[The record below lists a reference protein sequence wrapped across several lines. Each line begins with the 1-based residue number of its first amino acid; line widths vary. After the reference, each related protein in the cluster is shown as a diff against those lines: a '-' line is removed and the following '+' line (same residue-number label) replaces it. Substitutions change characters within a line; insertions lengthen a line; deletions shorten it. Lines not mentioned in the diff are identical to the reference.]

1 MSNLSIY
8 KKGLKD
14 GMPICLGY
22 LAVSFAFGI
31 AAAKIGLGVISS
43 VTMSL
48 TNVTSAGQFAS
59 LSIIAASG
67 TLLELAVT
75 QFILNLRYLLM
86 SCALSQKLSPETST
100 LKRMAVA
107 FGVTDEIFALSITAD
122 GELSP
127 FYSYGLMTVSIFG
140 WCLGTFLGVVS
151 GNILPASVT
160 SALEIAIYGM
170 FIAIVVP
177 VAKADKK
184 VLLCVIFAVILSCLL
199 KYTPVFCSI
208 SSGFQINAH
217 SLLEYPLVHLNLYGQ
232 NSRLL

>member
-59 LSIIAASG
+59 LAIIATSG

-177 VAKADKK
+177 VAKTDKN
-184 VLLCVIFAVILSCLL
+184 VLASVVLAIVLSCLL
-199 KYTPVFCSI
+199 KYTSFFSGI
-208 SSGFQINAH
+208 SSGFQIIIATVI
-217 SLLEYPLVHLNLYGQ
+217 SASVCAILFPKEDDTDE
-232 NSRLL
+232 